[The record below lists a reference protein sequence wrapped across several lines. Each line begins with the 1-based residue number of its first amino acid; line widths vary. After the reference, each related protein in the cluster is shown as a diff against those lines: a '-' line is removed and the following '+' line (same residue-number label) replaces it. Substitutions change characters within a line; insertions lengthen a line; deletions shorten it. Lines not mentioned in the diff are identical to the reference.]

1 MMVSMSFYKVNLEKK
16 DDAPVKEE
24 GAEGVKIKWLLDKSV
39 GAPTFAMRHFTVQPG
54 GHTPLH
60 KHDWEHE
67 VYVLEGEGFVRGEDQ
82 EYSIRP
88 GDAIFVPPNQ
98 LHQFRSSGTSHL
110 RFLCMVPL

>member
-1 MMVSMSFYKVNLEKK
+1 MSFYKVNTEAKE
-16 DDAPVKEE
+16 DAPVQEE
-24 GAEGVKIKWLLDKSV
+24 GAEGVTIKWLLDKSV
-39 GAPTFAMRHFTVQPG
+39 GAPTFAMRHFTFQPR

-67 VYVLEGEGFVRGEDQ
+67 VYVLEGEGFVRHQDQ
-82 EYSIRP
+82 EYPIRL

-98 LHQFRSSGTSHL
+98 LHQFRSTETSRL

>member
-1 MMVSMSFYKVNLEKK
+1 MVFSKVNVEAKE
-16 DDAPVKEE
+16 DAAVQEE
-24 GAEGVKIKWLLDKSV
+24 GAVGVKIKWLLDKSV

-67 VYVLEGEGFVRGEDQ
+67 VYVLEGGGFVKHEEQ
-82 EYSIRP
+82 EYPIQP

-98 LHQFRSSGTSHL
+98 THQFRSTEFGHL